1 MTATAQATPTKAQ
14 FINMGTAQLV
24 EAIDAGITDAK
35 HELERR
41 AAKGS
46 RFAIK
51 ALKRIGANIQPATE
65 PATEP
70 VTEGGAASADEIV
83 AALATA
89 AGEKPSKK
97 K

>member
-1 MTATAQATPTKAQ
+1 MTATTQAAPTKAQ
-14 FINMGTAQLV
+14 FINMSTAALV
-24 EAIDAGITDAK
+24 DAACTGITDAK

-51 ALKRIGANIQPATE
+51 ALKMIGAAPE

-70 VTEGGAASADEIV
+70 VTEEAAASADEIV